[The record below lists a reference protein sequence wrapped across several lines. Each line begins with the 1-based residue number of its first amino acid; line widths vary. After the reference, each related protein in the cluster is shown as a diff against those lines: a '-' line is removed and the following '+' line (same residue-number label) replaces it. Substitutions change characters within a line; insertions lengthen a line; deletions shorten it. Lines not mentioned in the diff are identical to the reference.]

1 MLLNEIVKDNYNF
14 MYQLVYTD
22 LNRWINESIFIP
34 TSLLLKVDDLRLHE
48 TELADTIE
56 ADGVLL
62 GVK

>member
-1 MLLNEIVKDNYNF
+1 MLLNKIVKANFNF

-34 TSLLLKVDDLRLHE
+34 TSLLLKVDDLRLRE